1 MSKADIVVGALA
13 PDFTLPD
20 EAGTMVHLAEL
31 RGKRV
36 VLYFYPKDDT
46 PGCTAQACGF
56 RDAYPEIEERNAV
69 VIGIS
74 PDAEGSHQ
82 KFKTKYDLPF
92 ILLVDAD
99 HQVAEAYG
107 VWEEH
112 SMYGRQY
119 MGITRSHF
127 IIDEHGKL
135 ADVQFKIS
143 PQDSV
148 MKALAAL
155 TTDA

>member
-1 MSKADIVVGALA
+1 MTKEDIVVGAPA
-13 PDFTLPD
+13 PDFALPD
-20 EAGTMVHLAEL
+20 DTGKTVKLSDF

-56 RDAYPEIEERNAV
+56 RDAYPDIEERNAV

-82 KFKTKYDLPF
+82 EFRTKYDLPF

-107 VWEEH
+107 VWEEQ
-112 SMYGRQY
+112 SVFGKKF
-119 MGITRSHF
+119 MGNTRSHF
-127 IIDEHGKL
+127 LIDEDGKL
-135 ADVQFKIS
+135 ADLQFTIS

-148 MKALAAL
+148 AKALAAL
-155 TTDA
+155 GASA

>member
-1 MSKADIVVGALA
+1 MIR
-13 PDFTLPD
+13 
-20 EAGTMVHLAEL
+20 
-31 RGKRV
+31 RG
-36 VLYFYPKDDT
+36 
-46 PGCTAQACGF
+46 GTAQACGF
-56 RDAYPEIEERNAV
+56 RDAYPEIEEHNAV

-82 KFKTKYDLPF
+82 QFKTKYDLPF

-107 VWEEH
+107 VWEER
-112 SMYGRQY
+112 SMYGKNF

-127 IIDEHGKL
+127 IIDEEGKL

-155 TTDA
+155 TTEA

>member
-1 MSKADIVVGALA
+1 MSKADIVVGASA
-13 PDFTLPD
+13 PDFALAD
-20 EAGTMVHLAEL
+20 ETGKTIHLSDF

-36 VLYFYPKDDT
+36 VLYFYPKD
-46 PGCTAQACGF
+46 
-56 RDAYPEIEERNAV
+56 AYPEIAERNAV

-99 HQVAEAYG
+99 HQVAETYG

-112 SMYGRQY
+112 SMYGKQY
-119 MGITRSHF
+119 TGITRSHF
-127 IIDEHGKL
+127 IIDEQGQL

-155 TTDA
+155 ASDA